1 MVPGCTSLLPENE
14 IRVKPRDS
22 KGADGRHSLPHQRAN
37 SLGRWSDSLGLP
49 YVWKKLEGQLYHGLS
64 SQDSR
69 SLGENNLPAKEE
81 KGQGEDAG
89 VWEMP

>member
-22 KGADGRHSLPHQRAN
+22 KGADGRH

-81 KGQGEDAG
+81 KSQGEDAG